1 LRRLYRVEEI
11 MNKRGMFVF
20 TRTFYNKNNIIS
32 VHDEI
37 DAVSRYKESNYKP
50 IRGAM

>member
-1 LRRLYRVEEI
+1 
-11 MNKRGMFVF
+11 MNKRFF
-20 TRTFYNKNNIIS
+20 EEYNKNSIIS

-37 DAVSRYKESNYKP
+37 DAVSRYKGSNYKP